1 MKIIY
6 KSSMKFTHIK
16 QNENFVLSGGEKEMA
31 RMFTTLQEME
41 DFEEAVRAIL
51 KKRQEELKMS
61 DETVGKIAY
70 GFLAGSRTKVQALLV
85 GQGAGKYRK
94 PQRMRTSDLMN
105 LCEALGLSFYQEV
118 VKEALAASKAKR
130 KQSPS

>member
-1 MKIIY
+1 M
-6 KSSMKFTHIK
+6 
-16 QNENFVLSGGEKEMA
+16 EMA

-41 DFEEAVRAIL
+41 DFEEAARAIL
-51 KKRQEELKMS
+51 KKRQGDLKMS

-70 GFLAGSRTKVQALLV
+70 GFLVGSRTKVQALLV

-105 LCEALGLSFYQEV
+105 LCEAVGLPFSKL
-118 VKEALAASKAKR
+118 VKEALDACKEKR
-130 KQSPS
+130 QNKSPS

>member
-1 MKIIY
+1 MKL
-6 KSSMKFTHIK
+6 SHMK
-16 QNENFVLSGGEKEMA
+16 QAENFVLSGGEKEMA

-41 DFEEAVRAIL
+41 DFEEAARVILRA
-51 KKRQEELKMS
+51 RQEQLKMS

-70 GFLAGSRTKVQALLV
+70 GFMAGSRTKVQALLV

-105 LCEALGLSFYQEV
+105 LCEAVGLPFSQL
-118 VKEALAASKAKR
+118 VKDALAASRDMRK
-130 KQSPS
+130 KQSPA